1 MIGRYDQAKERQ
13 AYITDQLTNN
23 KQQQYRNAKAC
34 HSEKKDERKKNAKCK
49 LIFRDLRAG
58 EFIFVGF
65 FFHENKKSL
74 LLHITYA
81 N

>member
-34 HSEKKDERKKNAKCK
+34 HSEKKDERKKKRQMQ
-49 LIFRDLRAG
+49 IDLPRFTSWG
-58 EFIFVGF
+58 IYLRRF
-65 FFHENKKSL
+65 FLS
-74 LLHITYA
+74 
-81 N
+81 